1 MAELGTFEVKFD
13 TYDLLEIC
21 RVTCFNTNCI
31 YHAKGSCTCDKKSIV
46 IDKNGCVN
54 SRDKKSVQIGFLSV
68 LSRKI
73 IKLKKKICKIGST
86 GK

>member
-1 MAELGTFEVKFD
+1 MEGFGTLEVKID
-13 TYDLLEIC
+13 TSDLMEIC

-31 YHAKGSCTCDKKSIV
+31 YHAKDSCTCDKKSIV

-73 IKLKKKICKIGST
+73 IKLKKKICKIEST